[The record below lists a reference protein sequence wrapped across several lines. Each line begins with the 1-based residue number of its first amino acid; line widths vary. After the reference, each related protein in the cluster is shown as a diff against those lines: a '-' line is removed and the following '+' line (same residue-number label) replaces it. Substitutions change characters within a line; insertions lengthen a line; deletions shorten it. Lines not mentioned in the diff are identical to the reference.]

1 MFAKDLNP
9 ERCSTAEMRQRPH
22 SPAGCSPHFRGRH
35 DTQLPSGVKGRR

>member
-9 ERCSTAEMRQRPH
+9 ERCSTAEMRQHPL
-22 SPAGCSPHFRGRH
+22 SPAGRSPHFGGHH